1 MKRVLFDLDHWLFEL
16 DHWVIRLV
24 RRILPSVDKPIYRTK
39 TGLFNP
45 YNG

>member
-16 DHWVIRLV
+16 DHWVIRLE
-24 RRILPSVDKPIYRTK
+24 RRILPPVDKPIYGTK
-39 TGLFNP
+39 NGLFNP